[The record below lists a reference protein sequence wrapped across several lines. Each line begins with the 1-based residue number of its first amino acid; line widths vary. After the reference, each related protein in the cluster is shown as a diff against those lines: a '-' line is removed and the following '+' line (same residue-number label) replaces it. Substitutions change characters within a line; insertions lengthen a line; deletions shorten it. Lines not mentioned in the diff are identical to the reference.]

1 MEQIKLMQY
10 SPGSGCGCKISPK
23 DLELIIKNINN
34 PFIDKRIIVGNAS
47 KDDAAV
53 FDLEN
58 GQALISTT
66 DFFTPI
72 VDDAYEFGYI
82 SAVNA
87 ISDIYAMGGKPL
99 LAISIL
105 CWPLSKIPASLAHN
119 VILGATDACAEAG
132 INLAGGHSIDIPV
145 PIFGLAVN
153 GIIKKENIKQNNTA
167 TANCSIF
174 LTKPLG
180 IGLLSTALKKGLLT
194 TEDLK
199 IAMQWMKTLNKA
211 GQILGEF
218 KFVKAMTDV
227 TGFGLGGHL
236 LEICE
241 SSNINAEINF
251 SELPLIEGIDKYI
264 EKKTIPGGT
273 NRNFESYGSKISLM
287 TDYIKTIICDPQTS
301 GGLLVIVED
310 DKENEINKIAK
321 ENNFFIKLI
330 GKTFKRNSNDNGHYL
345 FIK

>member
-23 DLELIIKNINN
+23 DLELIIKDIVN
-34 PFIDKRIIVGNAS
+34 PFIDKKLLVGNDT

-53 FDLEN
+53 IDIGNE
-58 GQALISTT
+58 QALISTT
-66 DFFTPI
+66 DFFTP
-72 VDDAYEFGYI
+72 VVNDAYEYGYI

-87 ISDIYAMGGKPL
+87 ISDVYAMGGMPI
-99 LAISIL
+99 LAVSIL
-105 CWPLSKIPASLAHN
+105 GWPLSKIPAKIAHK
-119 VILGATDACAEAG
+119 VILGAADACAGAG

-153 GIIKKENIKQNNTA
+153 GIINKENIKQNNTA
-167 TANCSIF
+167 TANCLIY

-180 IGLLSTALKKGLLT
+180 IGLLTTALKKDLLT
-194 TEDLK
+194 AEDLE
-199 IAMQWMKTLNKA
+199 IALQWMKTLNKA
-211 GQILGEF
+211 GQTFGKL
-218 KFVKAMTDV
+218 KYVKAMTDV

-251 SELPLIEGIDKYI
+251 WELPIISGLKKYIDKN
-264 EKKTIPGGT
+264 TIPGGT
-273 NRNFESYGSKISLM
+273 NRNFESYGSKISKM

-301 GGLLVIVED
+301 GGLLIIAEES
-310 DKENEINKIAK
+310 KENEIIKIASD
-321 ENNFFIKLI
+321 NNLFIKKI
-330 GKTFKRNSNDNGHYL
+330 GKTFTRKANEKEEYI

>member
-1 MEQIKLMQY
+1 MEQIKLMQF

-34 PFIDKRIIVGNAS
+34 PFIDKRLLVGNGS

-53 FDLEN
+53 IDLEN
-58 GQALISTT
+58 AQALISTT

-72 VDDAYEFGYI
+72 VDNAYEFGYI

-105 CWPLSKIPASLAHN
+105 CWPLSKIPASLAHD
-119 VILGATDACAEAG
+119 VIMGATDACAEAG
-132 INLAGGHSIDIPV
+132 INLAGGHSIDIPT

-180 IGLLSTALKKGLLT
+180 IGILSTALKKGLLNA
-194 TEDLK
+194 EDLK

-211 GQILGEF
+211 GQILGEL
-218 KFVKAMTDV
+218 KYVKAMTDV

-251 SELPLIEGIDKYI
+251 SAIPLINGLNKYI
-264 EKKTIPGGT
+264 EQKTIPGGT
-273 NRNFESYGSKISLM
+273 NRNFESYGLKISTM

-301 GGLLVIVED
+301 GGLLLIVEEE
-310 DKENEINKIAK
+310 KQNELLKIAL
-321 ENNFFIKLI
+321 ENNFFIKQI
-330 GKTFKRNSNDNGHYL
+330 GKTFKRNNDENGCYL